1 MKEIPLG
8 RRKMIQDQKIGK
20 NKKKSGEGGYVSKPK
35 WKLTVKI
42 IIQIMYLTIC
52 RIKIDDN
59 NYTESR
65 REEDKVK
72 VF

>member
-35 WKLTVKI
+35 
-42 IIQIMYLTIC
+42 
-52 RIKIDDN
+52 
-59 NYTESR
+59 
-65 REEDKVK
+65 
-72 VF
+72 